1 MPDATELVDR
11 RILITGLTGQVG
23 RPVAVALARQNTV
36 IGVARFGDEAIRSE
50 LEAAGVEC
58 VVADLGTGDL
68 NTVPSDV
75 DHVLNFAVA
84 KVGRWDDDLAAN
96 VEGLGFLLQHCGSAR
111 SFLHC
116 SSTAVY
122 APKGHEPI
130 AETDPLGDNHRVMMP
145 TYSINKIAAESMARF
160 CARSLGVPT
169 TIARLNVPYGD
180 GGGWPW
186 LHLEQVLAGQAIWVH
201 ADAPSVYNP
210 IHEDDIVA
218 SVPALLAAGSVPAT
232 TVNWGGLDAVSIEE
246 WAAYLGEL
254 VGKPA
259 TFEFTPHTLESVR
272 IDTTR
277 METIIPT
284 PTVPW
289 KDGFRRMVAH
299 FHPEVPLPR

>member
-1 MPDATELVDR
+1 MPDAPELVDR
-11 RILITGLTGQVG
+11 RIVITGLTGQVG
-23 RPVAVALARQNTV
+23 RPVATALAARNTV
-36 IGVARFGDEAIRSE
+36 IGVARFGDGAVRAE

-58 VVADLGTGDL
+58 VTADLGAGDL
-68 NTVPSDV
+68 SGVPTDV

-84 KVGRWDDDLAAN
+84 KVGRWDEDLAAN
-96 VEGLGFLLQHCGSAR
+96 VEGLGFLLHHCRTAR

-130 AETDPLGDNHRVMMP
+130 AESDPLGDNHQVMMP
-145 TYSINKIAAESMARF
+145 TYSINKIAAESMARY

-169 TIARLNVPYGD
+169 TISRLNVPYGN

-201 ADAPSVYNP
+201 TDAPSVYNP

-232 TVNWGGLDAVSIEE
+232 TVNWGGLDPVSIEE
-246 WAAYLGEL
+246 WSTYLGEL

-259 TFEFTPHTLESVR
+259 TFEHTEHTLESVQ
-272 IDTTR
+272 IDTAK
-277 METIIPT
+277 MAGIIPA
-284 PTVPW
+284 PQVPW

-299 FHPEVPLPR
+299 FHPEVPLP